1 MLTDTELLEEAKR
14 VPEFLEVLRAARLA
28 DLIPFYVVVPVSREA
43 ALDAA
48 VPVDEFVERHARDEL
63 KHALERFRDQ
73 AGR

>member
-14 VPEFLEVLRAARLA
+14 VPEFLEVLRAARRA
-28 DLIPFYVVVPVSREA
+28 GLIPFYVVVPVSREA

-48 VPVDEFVERHARDEL
+48 VDKFVERHARDEL
-63 KHALERFRDQ
+63 EHALERFREQ